1 MRVVIILLVL
11 LLSVNFSFS
20 QSEEKENETAS
31 KKSKKIKIVPY
42 VSYNRT
48 YEFMFG
54 AVPMMMYKVNKKDT
68 ISPESISGLMGIYTT
83 NKTWFALAFSKLY
96 LHEDRWRLTL
106 AGGLGNANS
115 QFLSS
120 GTTSNFIDYQTGAD
134 FFKFEVQ
141 RKIDKGIYLGANYMY
156 TKFNNEYDFE
166 TPVSEEITLNGLG
179 FVFLRDKRNHVYY
192 PTTGSEFKLNYTGY
206 LSFMGNDDESSKI
219 EIKYNKFLKTKRKG
233 DILALRAYG
242 GFGLGDVPFN
252 NLLVVQGT
260 DLRGYSKGEYRG
272 KQLLAFQSEYRYNFK
287 GNMGLVGFAG
297 LGTIFESNTDS
308 NNGKLLPSFGAG
320 YRYTAFPENK
330 MNVGLDLAVGNG
342 DWGIY
347 FRIGEAF

>member
-11 LLSVNFSFS
+11 LSSVNFSFS
-20 QSEEKENETAS
+20 QSKENEAAP

-42 VSYNRT
+42 ISYNRT

-141 RKIDKGIYLGANYMY
+141 RKIGKGIYFGANYMY
-156 TKFNNEYDFE
+156 TKFNNEFAFE
-166 TPVSEEITLNGLG
+166 IPVKEEVNLNGLG
-179 FVFLRDKRNHVYY
+179 FVLLRDRRDNVYY
-192 PTTGSEFKLNYTGY
+192 PTKGSELNLNYTGY
-206 LSFMGNDDESSKI
+206 LSFMGNDEESSKI
-219 EIKYNKFLKTKRKG
+219 EIKYNKFIKAKRDG
-233 DILALRAYG
+233 DVIALRAYG

-252 NLLVVQGT
+252 NLLVVEGT
-260 DLRGYSKGEYRG
+260 DLRGYSMGEYRG
-272 KQLLAFQSEYRYNFK
+272 KQLLAFQGEYRYNFK
-287 GNMGLVGFAG
+287 GNMGLIGFAG
-297 LGTIFESNTDS
+297 LGSIYESNIDS
-308 NNGKLLPSFGAG
+308 NNGRILPSFGVG

-330 MNVGLDLAVGNG
+330 MNVGLDLAAGKD